1 MTANLSTTG
10 KYLDALPVWARELS
24 EKYYSRSYS
33 LFVLYGNVRDLV
45 SLRGQDSTMFVAL
58 DEFLFSALFG
68 QRDLILHYDRG
79 GLSFGNPASQA
90 DFRRA
95 LEGYDS
101 FHGTTYAQSGVPR
114 TPDAVLNLLDNYLR
128 LRIAD
133 GKKIGLVIDFAE
145 TIAPAGDVSSM
156 AAEDSNLLVILKR
169 WARNAA
175 FLNADVTICLVSENQ
190 IELNQGIVQ
199 NPGVSSIAIPLPD
212 YAERLDFIRGQLK
225 DKALPAGSEV
235 SNETLATLG
244 AGLKRMQLQ
253 SLISH
258 AVQNQQPLTLKFLSE
273 RKRDLIESESGGL
286 LEFVQSRFDLSFVAG
301 NDQAKRKLQDAAAA
315 IRAGNTDVL
324 PMGYVICGPVGT
336 GKTFITTCFAG
347 EVGIPAV
354 TLKNFRSM
362 WQGVTE
368 GNLERVLGL
377 LKAMS
382 PIAVIVDEADAQLGA
397 RSSSGDSGVGNRVF
411 AQIAQFM
418 GNTEY
423 RGKVIWFLLTC
434 RPDLLPVDLKRQ
446 GRAEEHIALFY
457 PDTPEERLALLRA
470 VQRKVGMKPFP
481 PDVEK
486 FFMERAL
493 SLSGADIEA
502 VLVRSHM
509 RSSLQKKTAV
519 DADDL
524 KAALDDFIPPY
535 YPTEID
541 LQNMVAVLECTS
553 KSLLPKQYRDLDRS
567 EVIRRTNELMALARQ
582 SSGGGAG
589 GRSLARRFSPN
600 RYCPNYLFLN
610 HDPIHPERPSCGREW
625 RDRLGL
631 DERRVVPPEGL
642 RIALL
647 TAAIEMQQISPVARA
662 VIRKPLI
669 GIGDATLVKQGQPET
684 GSLAFVGH
692 DRGNQRLIDGR
703 LILPA
708 DLKCGRIHIPL
719 HRVSEKMSQQK
730 KSQLSGDRIV
740 DVDFQSVEVAGE
752 RIRNISRDHANPVN
766 LLQVL
771 LHSRCVVCKRNRH
784 DG

>member
-1 MTANLSTTG
+1 MPTSPTNTE
-10 KYLDALPVWARELS
+10 KYLDALPLWARELS
-24 EKYYSRSYS
+24 EKYYSRSFAV
-33 LFVLYGNVRDLV
+33 FVLYGNVRDLV
-45 SLRGQDSTMFVAL
+45 PLRNQEGPSFVSLD
-58 DEFLFSALFG
+58 DFLSRAMFG

-79 GLSFGNPASQA
+79 GLSFGTPATQS

-101 FHGTTYAQSGVPR
+101 FHGTSFAQGGLPR
-114 TPDAVLNLLDNYLR
+114 NPDAVLNLLDNYLR

-156 AAEDSNLLVILKR
+156 SAEDRNSLVILKR
-169 WARNAA
+169 WARNAS
-175 FLNADVTICLVSENQ
+175 FLDADVTICLISENQ

-199 NPGVSSIAIPLPD
+199 HPGVASIAIPLPD
-212 YAERLDFIRGQLK
+212 YPERLELIRTQLK
-225 DKALPAGSEV
+225 SRELPAGSEV
-235 SNETLATLG
+235 NDETLAKLG
-244 AGLKRMQLQ
+244 AGLKRVQLQ
-253 SLISH
+253 QLISH
-258 AVQNQQPLTLKFLSE
+258 AIENRQPLTLKFLSQ
-273 RKRDLIESESGGL
+273 RKKDLIESESGGL

-301 NDQAKRKLQDAAAA
+301 NDQAKHKLQDASAA

-368 GNLERVLGL
+368 GNLERVLNL

-382 PIAVIVDEADAQLGA
+382 PIAVIVDEADAQLGD
-397 RSSSGDSGVGNRVF
+397 RSNSGDSGVGNRVF

-470 VQRKVGMKPFP
+470 MQRKIAMKAFP
-481 PDVEK
+481 PEVEK
-486 FFMERAL
+486 FFLDRAGT
-493 SLSGADIEA
+493 LSGADIEA

-509 RSSLQKKTAV
+509 RSSLQNKAAV
-519 DADDL
+519 DAQDL
-524 KAALDDFIPPY
+524 EAALEDFIPPY

-553 KSLLPKQYRDLDRS
+553 KSLLPKQYRDLDRA
-567 EVIRRTNELMALARQ
+567 ELIRRTNELLA
-582 SSGGGAG
+582 SS
-589 GRSLARRFSPN
+589 RR
-600 RYCPNYLFLN
+600 
-610 HDPIHPERPSCGREW
+610 
-625 RDRLGL
+625 
-631 DERRVVPPEGL
+631 
-642 RIALL
+642 
-647 TAAIEMQQISPVARA
+647 
-662 VIRKPLI
+662 
-669 GIGDATLVKQGQPET
+669 
-684 GSLAFVGH
+684 
-692 DRGNQRLIDGR
+692 
-703 LILPA
+703 
-708 DLKCGRIHIPL
+708 
-719 HRVSEKMSQQK
+719 
-730 KSQLSGDRIV
+730 
-740 DVDFQSVEVAGE
+740 
-752 RIRNISRDHANPVN
+752 
-766 LLQVL
+766 
-771 LHSRCVVCKRNRH
+771 
-784 DG
+784 

>member
-1 MTANLSTTG
+1 MSTSPTSPTPTG
-10 KYLDALPVWARELS
+10 KYLDALPLWARELS
-24 EKYYSRSYS
+24 EKYYSRSFAM
-33 LFVLYGNVRDLV
+33 FVLYGNVRDLV
-45 SLRGQDSTMFVAL
+45 PQRLPDSSNFVSLD
-58 DEFLFSALFG
+58 DFLSRALFG
-68 QRDLILHYDRG
+68 QRDLVLHYDRG
-79 GLSFGNPASQA
+79 GLSFGTPATQS

-101 FHGTTYAQSGVPR
+101 FHGTNYSQGGLPR
-114 TPDAVLNLLDNYLR
+114 NPDAVLNLLDNYLR

-156 AAEDSNLLVILKR
+156 SAEDRNSLVILKR

-175 FLNADVTICLVSENQ
+175 FLDADVTICLISENQ

-199 NPGVSSIAIPLPD
+199 HPGVATIGIPLPD
-212 YAERLDFIRGQLK
+212 YADRLDFIRTKLK
-225 DKALPAGSEV
+225 SHELPSGSEV
-235 SNETLATLG
+235 NEESLAKLG
-244 AGLKRMQLQ
+244 AGLKRVQLQ
-253 SLISH
+253 GMISH
-258 AVQNQQPLTLKFLSE
+258 AVENKQPLTLKFLSQ
-273 RKRDLIESESGGL
+273 RKKDLIEAESGGL

-301 NDQAKRKLQDAAAA
+301 NDQAKRKLQDAASA

-368 GNLERVLGL
+368 GNLERVLSL

-382 PIAVIVDEADAQLGA
+382 PIAVIVDEADAQLGD

-470 VQRKVGMKPFP
+470 MQRKIGMKSFP
-481 PDVEK
+481 ADIEK
-486 FFMERAL
+486 FFLDRAH

-509 RSSLQKKTAV
+509 RSSLQNKPAV
-519 DADDL
+519 DAQDL
-524 KAALDDFIPPY
+524 EGALEDFIPPY

-541 LQNMVAVLECTS
+541 LQNLVAVLECTS
-553 KSLLPKQYRDLDRS
+553 KSLLPKQYRDMERS
-567 EVIRRTNELMALARQ
+567 ELIRRTNELLL
-582 SSGGGAG
+582 S
-589 GRSLARRFSPN
+589 ARRS
-600 RYCPNYLFLN
+600 
-610 HDPIHPERPSCGREW
+610 G
-625 RDRLGL
+625 
-631 DERRVVPPEGL
+631 EG
-642 RIALL
+642 
-647 TAAIEMQQISPVARA
+647 
-662 VIRKPLI
+662 
-669 GIGDATLVKQGQPET
+669 
-684 GSLAFVGH
+684 
-692 DRGNQRLIDGR
+692 
-703 LILPA
+703 
-708 DLKCGRIHIPL
+708 
-719 HRVSEKMSQQK
+719 
-730 KSQLSGDRIV
+730 
-740 DVDFQSVEVAGE
+740 
-752 RIRNISRDHANPVN
+752 
-766 LLQVL
+766 
-771 LHSRCVVCKRNRH
+771 
-784 DG
+784 

>member
-1 MTANLSTTG
+1 MSSNANTLEG
-10 KYLDALPVWARELS
+10 YLVGLPAWARELS
-24 EKYYSRSYS
+24 EKYYSRSFAM
-33 LFVLYGNVRDLV
+33 FVLYGNVRDLV
-45 SLRGQDSTMFVAL
+45 PLRGQENVTFVPL
-58 DEFLFSALFG
+58 DEFLSGALFG
-68 QRDLILHYDRG
+68 QRDIVLHYDRG
-79 GLSFGNPASQA
+79 GLSFGTANSQA

-95 LEGYDS
+95 LEGYDR
-101 FHGTTYAQSGVPR
+101 FHGTTYSQNGIPR
-114 TPDAVLNLLDNYLR
+114 NPDAVLNLLDNYLR

-156 AAEDSNLLVILKR
+156 SADDRNALVILKR

-199 NPGVSSIAIPLPD
+199 NPGVSSIGIPLPD
-212 YAERLDFIRGQLK
+212 YAERLEFIRAQLK
-225 DKALPAGSEV
+225 AQKLPDGSEV
-235 SNETLATLG
+235 TDESLATLG
-244 AGLKRMQLQ
+244 AGLKRVQLQ

-258 AVQNQQPLTLKFLSE
+258 AVQNRQPLTLKSLSE
-273 RKRDLIESESGGL
+273 RKKDLIEAESGGL

-301 NDQAKRKLQDAAAA
+301 NDQAKRKLQDAATA

-368 GNLERVLGL
+368 GNLERVLTL

-382 PIAVIVDEADAQLGA
+382 PIAVIVDEADAQLGD

-470 VQRKVGMKPFP
+470 MQRKIGMKPFP
-481 PDVEK
+481 ADVEK
-486 FFMERAL
+486 FFLDRAGAM
-493 SLSGADIEA
+493 SGADIEA

-509 RSSLQKKTAV
+509 RSSLLNKSAV
-519 DADDL
+519 DTEDL
-524 KAALDDFIPPY
+524 KAALEDFIPPY

-541 LQNMVAVLECTS
+541 LQNLVAVLECTS
-553 KSLLPKQYRDLDRS
+553 RSLLPAKYRDLNRS
-567 EVIRRTNELMALARQ
+567 ELIQRTNELLM
-582 SSGGGAG
+582 SS
-589 GRSLARRFSPN
+589 RR
-600 RYCPNYLFLN
+600 
-610 HDPIHPERPSCGREW
+610 
-625 RDRLGL
+625 
-631 DERRVVPPEGL
+631 
-642 RIALL
+642 
-647 TAAIEMQQISPVARA
+647 T
-662 VIRKPLI
+662 
-669 GIGDATLVKQGQPET
+669 
-684 GSLAFVGH
+684 
-692 DRGNQRLIDGR
+692 
-703 LILPA
+703 
-708 DLKCGRIHIPL
+708 
-719 HRVSEKMSQQK
+719 
-730 KSQLSGDRIV
+730 
-740 DVDFQSVEVAGE
+740 
-752 RIRNISRDHANPVN
+752 
-766 LLQVL
+766 
-771 LHSRCVVCKRNRH
+771 
-784 DG
+784 